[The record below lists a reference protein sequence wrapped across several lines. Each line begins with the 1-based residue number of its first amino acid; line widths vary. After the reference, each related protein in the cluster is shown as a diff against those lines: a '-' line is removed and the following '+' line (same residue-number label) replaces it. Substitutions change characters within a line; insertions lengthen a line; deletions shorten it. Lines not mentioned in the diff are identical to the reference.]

1 MNRARRYDRGAIAKA
16 HRTPEGYL
24 CFEGRATRAGVFLY
38 RNLDGTIRRELR
50 PPDEVG
56 RADSLGTLARKPVT
70 DLHPD
75 DFVTAENADELAVG
89 IVDPVVV
96 WESDFADGYVK
107 VRGTIQRK
115 SAVDSIDE
123 GRVELSCGY
132 TARIDFTPGVWTDA
146 AGVDHEYDSVQR
158 DIEYNHLALVDRGR
172 AGKLARLRADDAI
185 SLTDSEAATYT
196 DTTHRESDMKTITIR
211 GRAYNLDS
219 EQPAIQRA
227 IADMEG
233 EMSEMEPGEKAAK
246 LMLELEELKVKLAA
260 LEVANADMGKKL
272 EGYEAGEGEGE
283 GGEGEG
289 EMMSV
294 GDAMAWAFARLELV
308 DFAHTLGVEGAEDM
322 LDVTVTDA
330 DIKRK
335 VALTRFDADDL
346 PTEAHVDAAVSLIR
360 KDGEGKARAKA
371 KAKVEP
377 KNDGL
382 TSSTRR
388 LTDMLF
394 KGRKTTKADE
404 ADERKDEG
412 SELDEAQAEYDK
424 KFGISR

>member
-1 MNRARRYDRGAIAKA
+1 LKRARRYDRGAIAKA

-56 RADSLGTLARKPVT
+56 RADSLATLARKPVT

-75 DFVTAENADELAVG
+75 DFVTSDNAAELAVG
-89 IVDPVVV
+89 IVDPTVV

-107 VRGTIQRK
+107 VRGTIQRA
-115 SAVDSIDE
+115 SAIDSVDD

-146 AGVDHEYDSVQR
+146 AGVVHEYDSVQR

-196 DTTHRESDMKTITIR
+196 DTTHRDSDMKTFTIK
-211 GRAYNLDS
+211 GRTYNLDT

-260 LEVANADMGKKL
+260 LEVANADMSKKL
-272 EGYEAGEGEGE
+272 EGYEGEDGEGE
-283 GGEGEG
+283 GEGEG

-322 LDVTVTDA
+322 LDVAVTDA

-360 KDGEGKARAKA
+360 KDGASKGKPEPKP
-371 KAKVEP
+371 EP

-394 KGRKTTKADE
+394 KGRKTTKVDD
-404 ADERKDEG
+404 ADEREDGG
-412 SELDEAQAEYDK
+412 SDLDKAQAEYDK
-424 KFGISR
+424 KFGVSR